1 MRCPHCDSTATTERP
16 DRTELGCR
24 RFHCRACQHGFN
36 RRTGTPF
43 NRLHYPTDV
52 VSLVVLWRFRYKL
65 NLRDLA
71 EMFLQRGIIFTHE
84 VVRAWETKL
93 APLLVE
99 TLHKRRYDRREPA
112 GMSMKPN
119 HHGWP

>member
-1 MRCPHCDSTATTERP
+1 MRCPHGDSTATTERP

-99 TLHKRRYDRREPA
+99 TLHKRRYGMA
-112 GMSMKPN
+112 GTS
-119 HHGWP
+119 WYVDET